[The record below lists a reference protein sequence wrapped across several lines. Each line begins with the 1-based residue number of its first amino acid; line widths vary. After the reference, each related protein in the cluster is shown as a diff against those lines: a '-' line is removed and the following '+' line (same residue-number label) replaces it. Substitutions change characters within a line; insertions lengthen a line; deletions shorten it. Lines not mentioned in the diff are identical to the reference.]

1 VGDPEQP
8 HPRDVGDPERLYPAP
23 DDSRLAELA
32 TSQHGVVSREQLF
45 ARRFTRHA
53 IETRLARRRLHRIH
67 RGVYAVGH
75 TRLTVRARWMAAVLA
90 CGTDAALSHQDA
102 AALHGLLKIGSGDI
116 HVTALKGHSID
127 GICCHCVRA
136 IRPADVSKIDGIRV
150 TTLPRTLLDLAEATD
165 RSDFAAAL
173 KQAQHEDTL
182 DLRALTATMARN
194 HGRRGVKA
202 LRDLT
207 EEPGWT
213 QSELE
218 RRFVALTRAHGLPRP
233 LTNQYVEGELVD
245 AYWPDHRLIVEVDG
259 WRTHKT
265 RAAFE
270 ADRVRDA
277 KLVAAG
283 YRVLRITYRRLRDD
297 PRGVADDL
305 RRALSV

>member
-1 VGDPEQP
+1 LFRNAPVLDP
-8 HPRDVGDPERLYPAP
+8 
-23 DDSRLAELA
+23 
-32 TSQHGVVSREQLF
+32 
-45 ARRFTRHA
+45 
-53 IETRLARRRLHRIH
+53 LHRIH

-102 AALHGLLKIGSGDI
+102 AALHGLVKIGSGDI
-116 HVTALKGHSID
+116 HV
-127 GICCHCVRA
+127 
-136 IRPADVSKIDGIRV
+136 
-150 TTLPRTLLDLAEATD
+150 
-165 RSDFAAAL
+165 
-173 KQAQHEDTL
+173 
-182 DLRALTATMARN
+182 TATMARN

-202 LRDLT
+202 LREALADLT

-218 RRFVALTRAHGLPRP
+218 RRFVALTRAHGLPLP

-259 WRTHKT
+259 WRTHKP

-270 ADRVRDA
+270 TDRVRDA

-305 RRALSV
+305 RRALDV